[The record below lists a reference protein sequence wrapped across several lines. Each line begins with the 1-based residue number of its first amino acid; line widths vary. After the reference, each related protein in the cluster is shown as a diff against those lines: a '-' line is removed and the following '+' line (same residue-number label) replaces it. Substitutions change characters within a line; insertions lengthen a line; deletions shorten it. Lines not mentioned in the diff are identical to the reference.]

1 MLQCRKKTI
10 KNIYLYIFSGGLTM
24 IRNNMDVNRLETGLN
39 RIQESIN
46 RFSGDYFNKEIK
58 DLWEKIKINEGKEK
72 LKEMP
77 IDVIATLEKG
87 MPTYELINNGF
98 RTVDDIENKEP
109 AELMLIDGIGDKSA
123 YLIYHA
129 VSKIKESVY
138 QQAIPRINPDNL
150 SKENIKL
157 LESIYKKW
165 ELLKVVEA
173 LKVNFKELNEAV
185 RPDNETIKNQK
196 GLIGSLFQS
205 KSEKEKIKSAFDNLN
220 QEKYKKILDNIK
232 EMLNYILHFTV
243 NRDELTQHFIQENA
257 SYYTEIEKVT
267 GFKQFKISG
276 N

>member
-1 MLQCRKKTI
+1 
-10 KNIYLYIFSGGLTM
+10 
-24 IRNNMDVNRLETGLN
+24 
-39 RIQESIN
+39 
-46 RFSGDYFNKEIK
+46 
-58 DLWEKIKINEGKEK
+58 
-72 LKEMP
+72 
-77 IDVIATLEKG
+77 
-87 MPTYELINNGF
+87 
-98 RTVDDIENKEP
+98 
-109 AELMLIDGIGDKSA
+109 
-123 YLIYHA
+123 
-129 VSKIKESVY
+129 VY

-185 RPDNETIKNQK
+185 SPDIETIKNQK

-276 N
+276 NLPAEIVETVNNFPLDTAHLDVALRHYQTLGAKYALHYKRTFLGDEMELGKTIQALAMINHLSQNNQKYAMIVCPLSEVDNWKKEINQHSKLKTFFFHGNNRDAAFAKWQSNTGVL